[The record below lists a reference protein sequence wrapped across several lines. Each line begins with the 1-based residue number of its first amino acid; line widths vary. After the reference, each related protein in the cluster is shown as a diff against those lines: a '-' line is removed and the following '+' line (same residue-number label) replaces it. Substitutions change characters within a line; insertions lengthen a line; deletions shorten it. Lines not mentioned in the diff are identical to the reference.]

1 MITLLLH
8 VLRLL
13 PFLFGGHRQLAV
25 ENLALR
31 QQLAVYKRTTA
42 RPKLRTTDRLS
53 FAKMVM
59 GLRPTLHHE
68 NRLSSPRADA
78 RPRR

>member
-1 MITLLLH
+1 VDVSPSGRSLLDKDYLGA
-8 VLRLL
+8 VLRRALKKAVL
-13 PFLFGGHRQLAV
+13 PHHRVYDLRHTY
-25 ENLALR
+25 AL
-31 QQLAVYKRTTA
+31 Y
-42 RPKLRTTDRLS
+42 

-78 RPRR
+78 RTRR

>member
-1 MITLLLH
+1 MTLLAELEEF
-8 VLRLL
+8 VR
-13 PFLFGGHRQLAV
+13 
-25 ENLALR
+25 
-31 QQLAVYKRTTA
+31 
-42 RPKLRTTDRLS
+42 DLS
-53 FAKMVM
+53 LAKMVM

>member
-1 MITLLLH
+1 MGYQPIG
-8 VLRLL
+8 RER
-13 PFLFGGHRQLAV
+13 F
-25 ENLALR
+25 
-31 QQLAVYKRTTA
+31 
-42 RPKLRTTDRLS
+42 PKLDVAGSNPVGRSKKSRGYGETRNLS